1 MENRK
6 PYQVKN
12 VQSSNRYMEAVER
25 EITRGIIEGSIEIAA
40 DDDDANSAD
49 NE

>member
-25 EITRGIIEGSIEIAA
+25 EITRAIANGTIEIAS
-40 DDDDANSAD
+40 DD
-49 NE
+49 EE